1 MTRPAPSPRPF
12 RFSTAQVGLWL
23 FLLLSAAFF
32 LAPIYVMAVTSLKSM
47 PEIRTGNI
55 FSLPQEITFEPW
67 IDAWSRAC
75 IGMTCNGLQQGFWN
89 SIKILIPSTIISVLF
104 GAVNGYALAFWRAR
118 GAEMLF
124 ALLLIGAFIP
134 YQLFIYP
141 LSLSFASVG
150 ISNSLGGVVL
160 IHVIFG
166 LPVTTLIFR
175 NFYSGIPIDLLK
187 AAKVDG
193 AGFWR
198 IFVSIML
205 PMSAPIL
212 VVATILQATGIWN
225 DYLFSLIFAGQ
236 SNQPMTVQLNA
247 LINSR
252 LGERPYNVHMAATM
266 LTAAVPLLIY
276 FLSGRWFVRGI
287 AAGAVKG

>member
-1 MTRPAPSPRPF
+1 MT
-12 RFSTAQVGLWL
+12 TALPTRRKSRLTAGRVGLWL
-23 FLLLSAAFF
+23 FLLVSAAFF
-32 LAPIYVMAVTSLKSM
+32 LAPVYVMIVTSLKTM
-47 PEIRTGNI
+47 PEIREGSI
-55 FSLPQEITFEPW
+55 FSLPEAVTFEPW
-67 IDAWSRAC
+67 IEAWSRAC
-75 IGMTCNGLQQGFWN
+75 TGLKCTGLQGGFRN
-89 SIKILIPSTIISVLF
+89 SLAIMVPSVILSVLF
-104 GAVNGYALAFWRAR
+104 GAVNGYALALWRAR
-118 GAEMLF
+118 GAEVLF
-124 ALLLIGAFIP
+124 GCLLVGAFIP

-141 LSLSFASVG
+141 LSLSFASIG
-150 ISNSLGGVVL
+150 LSNSLAGVVL

-175 NFYSGIPIDLLK
+175 NFYSGIPVELVK
-187 AAKVDG
+187 ASKVDG

-198 IFVSIML
+198 IFISILL
-205 PMSAPIL
+205 PMSAPII

-236 SNQPMTVQLNA
+236 GNQPMTVQLNA
-247 LINSR
+247 LINTR
-252 LGERPYNVHMAATM
+252 MGERPYNVHMAATM